1 MLFNYIEV
9 LAGSSPVATR
19 LFLSKFNY
27 SDDRLF
33 SLANPGGVNTSN
45 DDGSGDEGLRNTR
58 V

>member
-9 LAGSSPVATR
+9 LVGSSHVATR
-19 LFLSKFNY
+19 LFLSKFND
-27 SDDRLF
+27 SDDGLF